1 MSLDSSNPRCLCDFT
16 LLSHVPSKY
25 KEFSGDFFLLREK
38 SIALD
43 FMGFIEIGYFLA
55 QREIVRRSLFK
66 ILVAVI
72 EQLKI
77 FLNREESSP
86 NK

>member
-1 MSLDSSNPRCLCDFT
+1 M
-16 LLSHVPSKY
+16 PSKY
-25 KEFSGDFFLLREK
+25 KECSGDFFRLREK
-38 SIALD
+38 SIASD
-43 FMGFIEIGYFLA
+43 FMEFIDISHFLA

-77 FLNREESSP
+77 FLNREESSA